1 MRESPGW
8 APGRLKFR
16 LSKGPFHDNILGTM
30 TDEKRKYL
38 RFELVVPVDLVDV
51 EGVSRADAEVILD
64 NVSREGLRL
73 VMDVTS
79 PFGPGTELSFRFKDP
94 TQGQVCNVTGEV
106 VWSKSA
112 GEKMELGLK
121 IKSISNCAKAD
132 LLEMGYTHWK
142 EEHTPPKKTS

>member
-1 MRESPGW
+1 
-8 APGRLKFR
+8 
-16 LSKGPFHDNILGTM
+16 M

-38 RFELVVPVDLVDV
+38 RFELVVPVDLVEV
-51 EGVSRADAEVILD
+51 EGVSGAEAEAILD

-73 VMDVTS
+73 VTDIKS
-79 PFGPGTELSFRFKDP
+79 PFGPGTELSFRFNNPDK
-94 TQGQVCNVTGEV
+94 GQICDVSGEV

-121 IKSISNCAKAD
+121 IKSISNCAKAE

-142 EEHTPPKKTS
+142 NGHAHPKKPS